1 MKKTQLLNL
10 FVSEHVETLC
20 KNTSLKSNSL
30 QQAEPL
36 WKRAPAR
43 DSSGQ
48 PYHDFMMLIPGL
60 RRYDN
65 VIRGEIINKI
75 ADILKQYDC
84 DIILADLNLKMNV
97 LWVTV
102 KPKPGLCVE
111 IAALLHH
118 YIPQAKLISQ
128 HRQ

>member
-1 MKKTQLLNL
+1 MKNTHRLNL
-10 FVSEHVETLC
+10 FTSERVDTVN
-20 KNTSLKSNSL
+20 KNNSLKRNTL

-36 WKRAPAR
+36 WKRAPTR
-43 DSSGQ
+43 DNSGQ

-60 RRYDN
+60 RHFDKVLR
-65 VIRGEIINKI
+65 VEIINKI
-75 ADILKQYDC
+75 SEILKQYDC

-102 KPKPGLCVE
+102 NPKPGLCVE